1 MQIILK
7 VNNKCETCANY
18 QELKFMF
25 LRVSFSFPLWGEQ
38 RLTFGLPPRAV
49 NGDLDSKEQRK
60 NQQKQEH
67 HLQIELELHSS
78 CYQNALKN
86 LCNCNIKLL
95 IYFLV
100 SCEEKIDAF
109 MLDGMKS
116 QVYSFSLSFHRF
128 SAKTNKL
135 KLWTELPPQLEKWV
149 DPVFI
154 VCHFLLGYSATSVF
168 FSVYLHSRCVW

>member
-1 MQIILK
+1 M
-7 VNNKCETCANY
+7 
-18 QELKFMF
+18 
-25 LRVSFSFPLWGEQ
+25 
-38 RLTFGLPPRAV
+38 
-49 NGDLDSKEQRK
+49 
-60 NQQKQEH
+60 
-67 HLQIELELHSS
+67 
-78 CYQNALKN
+78 
-86 LCNCNIKLL
+86 CNCNIKLL

-135 KLWTELPPQLEKWV
+135 KLWKVLPPQLVKWV

-154 VCHFLLGYSATSVF
+154 FCIFFLGYSATFF
-168 FSVYLHSRCVW
+168 FSLLAFQMCLVMRKVFAQLDAEANKIHNHISQSRLVRNGILVFSHFSFSFLAHSIFYHTMSME